1 MLEGEMVSIEEGR
14 GRPPERGIRE
24 AMVSWKE
31 LKGWRICEGEKRF
44 KYSPTWRDYEG
55 FKALSQFARTLFCLR
70 LK

>member
-1 MLEGEMVSIEEGR
+1 M
-14 GRPPERGIRE
+14 GIRE